1 LTINGDKL
9 VQARF
14 APLARTLRV
23 EAPVGSGT
31 VEPTEGTYVYYHGDS
46 VILTPLP
53 APGWSFAGWGGPD
66 GPDVADNG
74 DGTWSLLMDED
85 KVVQAEFSLRQLRVD
100 VTYQGLGRVRILPGN
115 PYTYGELATLQPLP
129 DAGWIFG
136 GWAGQHAPEL
146 VDNGDGTWTLTMDGD
161 KDLVARFIQGRVFL
175 PLIARRP

>member
-1 LTINGDKL
+1 MEP
-9 VQARF
+9 A
-14 APLARTLRV
+14 
-23 EAPVGSGT
+23 VGT
-31 VEPTEGTYVYYHGDS
+31 HIYYHGDS

-53 APGWSFAGWGGPD
+53 APGWSFAGWGGPN

-85 KVVQAEFSLRQLRVD
+85 KVIQAEFSLRQLRVD

-129 DAGWIFG
+129 DAGWTFG